1 KYLLYDTGVQISWT
15 TVFMAEYAGP
25 LAVYLFLY
33 ARPSFIY
40 GADAASKPVAQVV
53 NIAAACWSFHYVKRL
68 LETMFVH
75 RFSKGTMPIFNLFKN
90 CSYYWGFGF
99 LVGYFINHPLYTP
112 PNLGLKMKVIA
123 ITDCSLFFFVIHTL
137 LRDLRPPGSH
147 ERRIPYANS
156 NPMTQL
162 FRFVSCPNYTYEAI
176 FFCWCRVTFPTLCV
190 SIPAALFTLAGFYQ
204 MTVWALGKHRNYKKE
219 FPDYPRRRRAIIPF
233 FI

>member
-1 KYLLYDTGVQISWT
+1 MTQI
-15 TVFMAEYAGP
+15 
-25 LAVYLFLY
+25 
-33 ARPSFIY
+33 PS
-40 GADAASKPVAQVV
+40 SRWRLQ

-112 PNLGLKMKVIA
+112 PKFGDMQVYGSLAGFLICELGNF
-123 ITDCSLFFFVIHTL
+123 SIHTL

-162 FRFVSCPNYTYEAI
+162 FRFVSCPNYTYETGAWI
-176 FFCWCRVTFPTLCV
+176 CFTVMTQTFGT
-190 SIPAALFTLAGFYQ
+190 ALFTLAGFYQ